1 MKSIYPL
8 TVIVALAL
16 LSSIPAQAGILDDL
30 NSAVRGYLGDRE
42 HNQYNVL
49 FYKEDGKEVFLGKVK
64 GISNC
69 QRMAS
74 SYARQQNMRMD
85 WICCLTSG
93 GSFCKEKHR

>member
-1 MKSIYPL
+1 MKLIINTL
-8 TVIVALAL
+8 VILVALSPFSAN
-16 LSSIPAQAGILDDL
+16 AGIFDDL
-30 NSAVRGYLGDRE
+30 NSTVRSYMGDKE

-49 FYKEDGKEVFLGKVK
+49 FYKENGKEVHLGKVK

-85 WICCLTSG
+85 WICCLATG

>member
-1 MKSIYPL
+1 MRRITSLAIF
-8 TVIVALAL
+8 VALGIL
-16 LSSIPAQAGILDDL
+16 YTPSSQAGILDDL
-30 NSAVRGYLGDRE
+30 NSAVRSYLGDRE

-49 FYKEDGKEVFLGKVK
+49 FYKEDGKEVYLGKVK

-74 SYARQQNMRMD
+74 SYARQHNMRLD

>member
-1 MKSIYPL
+1 MKFIHQL
-8 TVIVALAL
+8 TVIVTLLL
-16 LSSIPAQAGILDDL
+16 LSPIHAQAGILDDL
-30 NSAVRGYLGDRE
+30 NSAVRGYFGDRE

-49 FYKEDGKEVFLGKVK
+49 FYKEDGQEVFLGKVK

-69 QRMAS
+69 QRRAS
-74 SYARQQNMRMD
+74 SYARQHDMRMD